1 MTLPGVFKPLGISP
15 LGLSYAR
22 TTGMSESLVVYWG
35 VSLIC
40 FGLQSP
46 FWPIPVP
53 PTETAPARNDDS
65 VRIPLMADSDS
76 IPIADSVPCDGGH
89 VARVS

>member
-1 MTLPGVFKPLGISP
+1 M
-15 LGLSYAR
+15 GLSYAR
-22 TTGMSESLVVYWG
+22 ATGMSESLVVYWG

-53 PTETAPARNDDS
+53 PTETAPRPKRRFN
-65 VRIPLMADSDS
+65 
-76 IPIADSVPCDGGH
+76 
-89 VARVS
+89 